1 VLTVFSLCVFLV
13 MLCQDGSCDGSSA
26 VEGAAS
32 SRARN
37 YRGSEKLGVVDADYD
52 LESAPSPAPSEQ
64 GLQRFD

>member
-1 VLTVFSLCVFLV
+1 

-32 SRARN
+32 SRARD

>member
-1 VLTVFSLCVFLV
+1 

-37 YRGSEKLGVVDADYD
+37 YRGEKLGVVDADYD